1 MIYPL
6 TVLITGEFVRRKNW
20 VISKIDYLLAIN
32 VFKGN
37 PITFT
42 DMDSVAKFQG
52 LELDNFH
59 NHFYY
64 CQNPSEI
71 NPYHNNKNISRNSY
85 NFWSKLLFKLGKAQ
99 FKSKIIMSTC

>member
-42 DMDSVAKFQG
+42 DMDSVAKSQG
-52 LELDNFH
+52 LELENFH

-71 NPYHNNKNISRNSY
+71 NPYHNNKNIRRNRY
-85 NFWSKLLFKLGKAQ
+85 NCWSKLLF
-99 FKSKIIMSTC
+99 